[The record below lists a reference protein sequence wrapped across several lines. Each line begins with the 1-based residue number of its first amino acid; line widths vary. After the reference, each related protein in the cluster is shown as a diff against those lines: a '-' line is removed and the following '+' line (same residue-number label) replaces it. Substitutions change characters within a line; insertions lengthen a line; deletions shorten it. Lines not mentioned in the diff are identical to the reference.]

1 MAITKYEL
9 NNKFYYEVYVSGNDS
24 AGKKWQKRK
33 RSIETIRKAQT
44 IEFEFK
50 RELAQAKEQ
59 AVPFRF
65 HEWFEIC
72 MNRLEMET
80 RKSTVSGYKGIIHK
94 WVYPF
99 WKDKDI
105 HTLTKNHAYELIYKH
120 CASIKS
126 DWSRRNLIKTM
137 RRIFRMAID
146 EGHMTVNPFA
156 GMMIRT
162 PETDLT
168 VLTSTEVQTLLHE
181 AKMAQHRFYPV
192 WIFALMTGMRSGEM
206 FALLWNDID
215 LENRLISV
223 NKQWTS
229 KNGICATKTRRNRM
243 VPISDEFYQFLLELK
258 IERGQEKSV
267 LPLLT
272 EWENGEQARV
282 LRDFCQAI
290 GITQIRFHDL
300 RATFITNLLAS
311 GETLVRVMSIV
322 GHSELKTTNGYL
334 RKAGIDVKGG
344 TDKLTFKVPKFDG
357 KLFKLSDYKVDA
369 GGT

>member
-1 MAITKYEL
+1 
-9 NNKFYYEVYVSGNDS
+9 
-24 AGKKWQKRK
+24 
-33 RSIETIRKAQT
+33 
-44 IEFEFK
+44 
-50 RELAQAKEQ
+50 
-59 AVPFRF
+59 
-65 HEWFEIC
+65 
-72 MNRLEMET
+72 
-80 RKSTVSGYKGIIHK
+80 
-94 WVYPF
+94 
-99 WKDKDI
+99 
-105 HTLTKNHAYELIYKH
+105 
-120 CASIKS
+120 
-126 DWSRRNLIKTM
+126 
-137 RRIFRMAID
+137 MAID

-156 GMMIRT
+156 GMMIR

-181 AKMAQHRFYPV
+181 AKWPNIDFTRYGFCS
-192 WIFALMTGMRSGEM
+192 MTGMRSGEM

-215 LENRLISV
+215 LENRLISI

-282 LRDFCQAI
+282 LRDFCVAI

-311 GETLVRVMSIV
+311 GETLVR
-322 GHSELKTTNGYL
+322 E
-334 RKAGIDVKGG
+334 
-344 TDKLTFKVPKFDG
+344 
-357 KLFKLSDYKVDA
+357 
-369 GGT
+369 